1 MDHGFI
7 KTLCWAQT
15 ILGKLQGFLIKV
27 DGGALYGY
35 EGNKGC
41 MWGFFLV
48 GHGSN
53 EPLIDPNWCGLF

>member
-27 DGGALYGY
+27 DEGALYGY
-35 EGNKGC
+35 EGNRGC

-48 GHGSN
+48 GH
-53 EPLIDPNWCGLF
+53 EVK